1 MTRLVLCSAV
11 ILLATSA
18 CATGGSAWMARPL
31 PGEESGPPGNVE
43 LPPASA
49 QTTAAARPAR
59 YGVTPQVIGGSE
71 ATPDDEEEGA
81 AEPIGLNART
91 RIERRKLAGHVLGQF
106 RNTYYYFPSESDFT
120 GGKTVALDDPSC
132 KPIAQVPS
140 GFFQA
145 VCVQGSGMLASGAT
159 VSFAKRDCSCA
170 ATCDKTGEK
179 ICFDRLDQNRYP
191 WGRGATGLPI
201 TPLITVAVDTHLI
214 PLGTPIY
221 IPEYDGVPRDVGHHG
236 VDDGCF
242 IAQDRGRRVTG
253 KHIDIFTGDR
263 ELTEMWNHLVPS
275 NHGVTVVLDSPHC
288 ARVQNMPP
296 LAPPSEAHHH
306 AKHHAVVRDA
316 QPKK

>member
-1 MTRLVLCSAV
+1 MTRLVLGAAA
-11 ILLATSA
+11 LLACATG

-31 PGEESGPPGNVE
+31 PGEESGPPGDVD
-43 LPPASA
+43 LPPPSA
-49 QTTAAARPAR
+49 HATSTRRAHF
-59 YGVTPQVIGGSE
+59 GVTPQVIGGPE
-71 ATPDDEEEGA
+71 PARDDTGA
-81 AEPIGLNART
+81 PERVGLSVRT
-91 RIERRKLAGHVLGQF
+91 RLERRKLSGHVLGLF
-106 RNTYYYFPSESDFT
+106 RNTYYYFPSERDFS
-120 GGKTVALDDPSC
+120 GGKTVPLDNASC
-132 KPIAQVPS
+132 KPIAQVPDA
-140 GFFQA
+140 FFQA

-170 ATCDKTGEK
+170 VTCKKTGEQ
-179 ICFDRLDQNRYP
+179 ICFDRLDESRFP

-201 TPLITVAVDTHLI
+201 TPLVTVAVDTHLI

-242 IAQDRGRRVTG
+242 IAQDRGRRITG

-263 ELTEMWNHLVPS
+263 ELTAMWNRLVPS

-288 ARVQNMPP
+288 ARVRHMPP
-296 LAPPSEAHHH
+296 LAPPPEPHRAG
-306 AKHHAVVRDA
+306 HHAVIRAV